1 LNMTDP
7 IADMLTRIRNGM
19 MARHDQVVMPASNLK
34 MELARILKEEGYIKD
49 FEIVREKPK
58 APDRRPS
65 TRAQGAP
72 GGDKPEKKEPSFRT
86 MRVWLRYTAKRE
98 PVITGIKRVSKPGLR
113 VYRRADDMPRVLGGL
128 GSAIVT
134 TPRGVMTAREARR
147 QKVGG
152 EVLCYV
158 W

>member
-34 MELARILKEEGYIKD
+34 MELARILKEEGFIKD
-49 FEIVREKPK
+49 YEIVREKPK
-58 APDRRPS
+58 PADRGR
-65 TRAQGAP
+65 TADRAR
-72 GGDKPEKKEPSFRT
+72 GGDKPDRKEPSFRT
-86 MRVWLRYTAKRE
+86 MRVWLRYTSKRE
-98 PVITGIKRVSKPGLR
+98 PVITGIRRISKPGLR
-113 VYRRADDMPRVLGGL
+113 VYRKADDMPRVLGGL

-147 QKVGG
+147 QNTGG

>member
-1 LNMTDP
+1 MNMTDP

-49 FEIVREKPK
+49 YEIVREKPK
-58 APDRRPS
+58 PTDRRPAN
-65 TRAQGAP
+65 RAPAAQG
-72 GGDKPEKKEPSFRT
+72 GEKPERKEPSFKS
-86 MRVWLRYTAKRE
+86 MRVWLRYTSKRE
-98 PVITGIKRVSKPGLR
+98 PVITGIRRVSKPGLR
-113 VYRRADDMPRVLGGL
+113 VYRKADDMPRVLGGL

-134 TPRGVMTAREARR
+134 TPRGLMTAREARR
-147 QKVGG
+147 QNVGG

>member
-1 LNMTDP
+1 LNTTDP

-19 MARHDQVVMPASNLK
+19 MARHDQVVLPASNLK

-49 FEIVREKPK
+49 YEIVREKPK
-58 APDRRPS
+58 PADRRPAN
-65 TRAQGAP
+65 RAQANE
-72 GGDKPEKKEPSFRT
+72 KPERRETNFRT
-86 MRVWLRYTAKRE
+86 MRVWLRYTSKRE
-98 PVITGIKRVSKPGLR
+98 PVITGIRRVSKPGLR
-113 VYRRADDMPRVLGGL
+113 VYRKADEMPRVLGGL

-147 QKVGG
+147 QRIGG

>member
-1 LNMTDP
+1 MNTTDP

-58 APDRRPS
+58 PADNRRPAN
-65 TRAQGAP
+65 RAPAQG
-72 GGDKPEKKEPSFRT
+72 GEKPERREPSFKS
-86 MRVWLRYTAKRE
+86 MRVWLRYTSKRE
-98 PVITGIKRVSKPGLR
+98 PVITGIRRVSKPGLR
-113 VYRRADDMPRVLGGL
+113 VYRKADDMPRVLGGL

-147 QKVGG
+147 QNVGG